1 MKFVTFKNYEEMS
14 LFIAEEIAAVVN
26 GKENCVLGLATGST
40 PVGAYEK
47 LCEMY
52 KNGKVDF
59 SNVVTYNLDEYCGL
73 SPENDQS
80 YRYFM
85 EKHLF
90 SKVNV
95 KKENTHVPSGLAED
109 FDKECAEYDKAIDLA
124 GGIDIQILGIG
135 ENGHIGFNEPDEKLH
150 SFTHVTG
157 LTQITIDANARFF
170 EKKEDVPT
178 KAVTMGMGSIFKA
191 KKIIIAA
198 NGKNKKAAV
207 DAVRSGMIDTNCPA
221 TLLNLHPD
229 VTFAV
234 VE

>member
-1 MKFVTFKNYEEMS
+1 MRFINFKNYEEMS
-14 LFIAEEIAAVVN
+14 LFIAEEIAATVN
-26 GKENCVLGLATGST
+26 GKKNCVLGLATGST
-40 PVGAYEK
+40 PVGAYEQ
-47 LCEMY
+47 LCKMY
-52 KNGKVDF
+52 SEGKIDF
-59 SNVVTYNLDEYCGL
+59 TNVITYNLDEYCGL
-73 SPENDQS
+73 APENDQS

-90 SKVNV
+90 SKINV
-95 KKENTHVPSGLAED
+95 KKENTHVPSGLAKD
-109 FDKECAEYDKAIDLA
+109 FDKECADYDKAIDLA

-135 ENGHIGFNEPDEKLH
+135 ENGHIGFNEPGDKLY
-150 SFTHVTG
+150 STTHVTE
-157 LTQITIDANARFF
+157 LTQSTIDANARFF
-170 EKKEDVPT
+170 ENKEDVPT

-207 DAVRSGMIDTNCPA
+207 DAVKSGMLDTSCPA